1 MSFDKRWI
9 EFEKQHGP
17 QSPGAKEDALFWY
30 NAGAAD
36 TAPIINDLHHEIEE
50 LKAELSEANS
60 GPTES

>member
-30 NAGAAD
+30 KAGQSDVQPAFDA
-36 TAPIINDLHHEIEE
+36 LCHQIED
-50 LKAELSEANS
+50 LKAELSDYK
-60 GPTES
+60 ESPAS